1 VKINLKLK
9 IENLNFE
16 IDNTKILKNI
26 NFNIKKGEFVGV
38 IGPNGCGKSTLLKNI
53 YNILTPTNGSIFID
67 NTSIENF
74 SPKELAKKIS
84 TLTQHSGGDFDF
96 SIVDIVL
103 MGRYAHSSMFSSTSK
118 KDLKIAKG
126 ALDKVGLSNFEN
138 RSFLSLSGGE
148 QQRVMIARAIAG
160 ENDFFILD
168 EPTNHLDIRY
178 QLEIMD
184 IMKSLDITMFSAIHD
199 MNIAA
204 TYCDKLILLEDGKII
219 AIGTPDEVLS
229 KKNFR
234 NVFGVEVYLSKNPYT
249 NKLSINY
256 IPKCFSTK

>member
-1 VKINLKLK
+1 MKLK
-9 IENLNFE
+9 IENLSFE
-16 IDNTKILKNI
+16 IDSTMILNNI
-26 NFNIKKGEFVGV
+26 NFEIKKGEFVGI

-53 YNILTPTNGSIFID
+53 YNVLTPTTGKIFID
-67 NTSIENF
+67 NISTDKF
-74 SPKELAKKIS
+74 SSKELAKKIS

-96 SIVDIVL
+96 SIIDTVL

-118 KDLKIAKG
+118 KDLEIGEK
-126 ALDKVGLSNFEN
+126 ALEKVGLSHFKN

-184 IMKSLDITMFSAIHD
+184 IMRSLDITMFSAIHD

-204 TYCDKLILLEDGKII
+204 TYCDKLILLEKGNIT
-219 AIGTPDEVLS
+219 AIGTPTEVLS
-229 KKNFR
+229 KKNFKD
-234 NVFGVEVYLSKNPYT
+234 VFGVDVYLSKNPYT

-256 IPKCFSTK
+256 IPKEFLSK

>member
-1 VKINLKLK
+1 LKLK

-16 IDNTKILKNI
+16 IDNIKILNNI
-26 NFNIKKGEFVGV
+26 NLNIKKGEFVGI

-53 YNILTPTNGSIFID
+53 YNILTPTNGKIFID
-67 NTSIENF
+67 DTLINNF
-74 SPKELAKKIS
+74 SSKELARKIS

-96 SIVDIVL
+96 SILDIIL
-103 MGRYAHSSMFSSTSK
+103 MGRYAHSSMFSSTNK
-118 KDLKIAKG
+118 KDLLIAKK
-126 ALDKVGLSNFEN
+126 ALDKVGLSHFKH

-199 MNIAA
+199 MNIAS
-204 TYCDKLILLEDGKII
+204 TYCDKLILLNQGKII
-219 AIGTPDEVLS
+219 SIGTPREVLT
-229 KKNFR
+229 KENFKDI
-234 NVFGVEVYLSKNPYT
+234 FGVEVYLSTNPFT
-249 NKLSINY
+249 NKLAINY
-256 IPKCFSTK
+256 IPKG

>member
-1 VKINLKLK
+1 MKLK

-16 IDNTKILKNI
+16 IDNTKILNNI
-26 NFNIKKGEFVGV
+26 NFEIKKGEFVGI

-53 YNILTPTNGSIFID
+53 YNILTPTNGNIYID
-67 NTSIENF
+67 NSSITEF

-96 SIVDIVL
+96 SILDIIL
-103 MGRYAHSSMFSSTSK
+103 MGRYAHSSMFSSTNK
-118 KDLKIAKG
+118 KDLLIAEK
-126 ALDKVGLSNFEN
+126 ALDKVGLSHFKH

-199 MNIAA
+199 MNIAS
-204 TYCDKLILLEDGKII
+204 TYCDKLILLNRGEII
-219 AIGTPDEVLS
+219 SIGTPREVLTEENF
-229 KKNFR
+229 KNI
-234 NVFGVEVYLSKNPYT
+234 FGVEVYLSTNPFT
-249 NKLSINY
+249 KKLAINY
-256 IPKCFSTK
+256 IPKG

>member
-1 VKINLKLK
+1 MKLK
-9 IENLNFE
+9 IEDLSFE

-26 NFNIKKGEFVGV
+26 NFEITKGEFVGI

-53 YNILTPTNGSIFID
+53 YNILTPTKGSIYID
-67 NTSIENF
+67 NTSINDF
-74 SPKELAKKIS
+74 SSKELAKKIS
-84 TLTQHSGGDFDF
+84 TLTQHSAGDFDF
-96 SIVDIVL
+96 SIIDIVL

-118 KDLKIAKG
+118 KDMEIAKK
-126 ALDKVGLSNFEN
+126 ALNKVGLSHFES

-184 IMKSLDITMFSAIHD
+184 IMKSLNITMFSAIHD

-204 TYCDKLILLEDGKII
+204 TYCDKLVLLEKGKII
-219 AIGTPDEVLS
+219 SIGTPTEVLT
-229 KKNFR
+229 KDNF
-234 NVFGVEVYLSKNPYT
+234 NNIFGVEVYLSTNPYT
-249 NKLSINY
+249 NKLAINY
-256 IPKCFSTK
+256 IPKGNL